1 MRQNRWT
8 VIGLQSRSKQL
19 MMPTEAVMSESH
31 AIKSELA
38 VDVLR
43 SSGELRL
50 QVEGWS
56 MLPSIWPGDVLI
68 VKRVD
73 FSKVAEGEIVLFR
86 RNRRLFA
93 HRVVRSE
100 GSDIV
105 TRGDSM
111 AAPDSP
117 VEKDEI
123 MGRVSSIIRRGK
135 SLQPR
140 TSLRIGERVIADLVQ
155 RSEFA
160 ARLLVRA
167 SELMQA

>member
-1 MRQNRWT
+1 
-8 VIGLQSRSKQL
+8 
-19 MMPTEAVMSESH
+19 MMATESVMNESH
-31 AIKSELA
+31 ALKCELA
-38 VDVLR
+38 AEVLR
-43 SSGELRL
+43 SSGRLRL
-50 QVEGWS
+50 QVTGWS
-56 MLPSIWPGDVLI
+56 MLPSIWPGDVLV

-100 GSDIV
+100 ASDIV

-117 VEKDEI
+117 VQKDGI
-123 MGRVSSIIRRGK
+123 LGRVTSIMRDGK

-140 TSLRIGERVIADLVQ
+140 TSLRIRERVVAGLVQ
-155 RSEFA
+155 RSGFA
-160 ARLLVRA
+160 ARVLVGAR
-167 SELMQA
+167 ELMQASGNLTA

>member
-1 MRQNRWT
+1 MTSLEPVTN
-8 VIGLQSRSKQL
+8 
-19 MMPTEAVMSESH
+19 ESH
-31 AIKSELA
+31 AVKCELA
-38 VDVLR
+38 IDVLR

-56 MLPSIWPGDVLI
+56 MLPSIWPGDVLV

-100 GSDIV
+100 ASDIV

-117 VEKDEI
+117 VEEDEI
-123 MGRVSSIIRRGK
+123 LGRVISIMRDGK
-135 SLQPR
+135 PLRPR
-140 TSLRIGERVIADLVQ
+140 TSLRIRERVIAGAVQ

-167 SELMQA
+167 RELMQA